1 MTLKEFIRKY
11 DPVDGYY
18 KNNPIKYIETFI
30 VKDNMILT
38 LNVKDMNFRY
48 QKDDL
53 SLILKTM
60 DSSCAV
66 FSFSNQFFNSS
77 MIEAG
82 NTYILTKDEV
92 TLKFT
97 INI

>member
-38 LNVKDMNFRY
+38 LHIK
-48 QKDDL
+48 K
-53 SLILKTM
+53 
-60 DSSCAV
+60 
-66 FSFSNQFFNSS
+66 
-77 MIEAG
+77 MI
-82 NTYILTKDEV
+82 YL
-92 TLKFT
+92 
-97 INI
+97 

>member
-11 DPVDGYY
+11 DPVNGYY

-38 LNVKDMNFRY
+38 LNVKDINFTY

-60 DSSCAV
+60 DSSCVV
-66 FSFSNQFFNSS
+66 FSFSTYFFNTS

-92 TLKFT
+92 TFKFT
-97 INI
+97 IHI